1 MTAEKRYSKYFISP
15 FSVKISAII
24 PRLEAETQSVR
35 GKKISNQNRFL
46 RCLGETSF

>member
-35 GKKISNQNRFL
+35 GKKSVTKIDS
-46 RCLGETSF
+46 CAA